1 MDVGRD
7 LGLATVGIESE
18 RAMAVREGNGDADE
32 DVDVD
37 VEGCGPGVLGRDE
50 GAEPLHE
57 RSTEAGRDR
66 SGVPP
71 GVVRSWGAGWPS
83 ELAQA
88 SRASSSC

>member
-1 MDVGRD
+1 VSIDVGLD
-7 LGLATVGIESE
+7 LGLATVGIENE
-18 RAMAVREGNGDADE
+18 RAMAVKEGNGEADE
-32 DVDVD
+32 DVD
-37 VEGCGPGVLGRDE
+37 GCRPGVLGRDE
-50 GAEPLHE
+50 GADALQE

-71 GVVRSWGAGWPS
+71 GVFRPWGAGWPS